1 MKEFPLFASAGEGR
15 VAAVVT
21 APDGQPRGVVLLLAG
36 TGRHNA
42 IGSTLSARLSVELAR
57 HGLASARLDYGG
69 VGDSPGI
76 VPQWNPAEIDDAV
89 EQARA
94 VLSLVREASG
104 VDRFAEVGTCY
115 GSRVALSLV
124 EDPGCVGAVCLAPPI
139 LDVGGVGRMGRRL
152 RDRRLGALIRSS
164 ALLRRVAVAPLRRAL
179 RARKPAPRVVRAFA
193 HLDRARLVFLYGERN
208 VHEDHYSARAR
219 ESVEAAVS
227 ALPEEQ
233 RSKFELRTLP
243 GGPLTTFDG
252 LPPEEQDAILD
263 VVVPYVRAFFENTSA
278 AHPKTSAPS
287 TSASATPASER
298 WSRSTSTSGQDSSPS
313 EPAPSSAP

>member
-1 MKEFPLFASAGEGR
+1 MKEFPLFAPAGEGH

-21 APDGQPRGVVLLLAG
+21 VPDEQPHGVVLLLAG

-42 IGSTLSARLSVELAR
+42 IGSTLSARLSLELVR
-57 HGLASARLDYGG
+57 HGLASARLDYVG

-76 VPQWNPAEIDDAV
+76 VRQWNPAEIDGAV

-94 VLSLVREASG
+94 VLSLAREAAG

-139 LDVGGVGRMGRRL
+139 LDLGGVGRMGRSL
-152 RDRRLGALIRSS
+152 RDRRVGAVIRSS
-164 ALLRRVAVAPLRRAL
+164 AVLRRVVVSPLRRAL
-179 RARKPAPRVVRAFA
+179 RARKPAPRVVGAFA
-193 HLDRARLVFLYGERN
+193 YLGRARLVFLYGERN

-219 ESVEAAVS
+219 QSVEAAVG

-233 RSKFELRTLP
+233 RSRFELRMLP

-252 LPPEEQDAILD
+252 LPPAEQEAILD
-263 VVVPYVRAFFENTSA
+263 VVVPYVRTFFENTSA
-278 AHPKTSAPS
+278 AHPNTSAPS
-287 TSASATPASER
+287 TSTSATPASER

-313 EPAPSSAP
+313 EAAPSSAP